1 MSSLP
6 PALDFAAM
14 EMDIVSKWK
23 QEESFATQDR
33 LSLERDEK
41 VGGKLTLGKMLPR
54 CHCSLSLSLTH
65 THTGNHLLVNCPLRR
80 FLFVPS
86 RLFACPLPRPV
97 LCPTQKF
104 TFYDGPPFATGLP
117 HYGHILAGTIKDT
130 VTRYA
135 AMTGHYVQRRAGWDC
150 HGLPVEYEIDQKL
163 NITHRDQVLEMGIDK
178 YNATCR
184 SIVTRYTSEWESTVT
199 RLGRWIDFRNDY
211 KTMDPTFM
219 ESVWW
224 VFRQLFDKGL
234 VYQGYK
240 VMPYS
245 TGCTTPLSNFEA
257 GLNYKDVKDP
267 AVVVSFPIK
276 GQDNVHFVAWTTT
289 PWTLPSNLALCVNPN
304 LDYVRVLDK
313 ATGKRYV
320 LAQTRLVQLYPKI
333 GSKKW
338 KPENAKDLYEIEET
352 FKGTALVGQ
361 QYEPLFDFFA
371 DKSPEF
377 FRVVSDTYVTDDA
390 GTGVVHQAPA
400 FGEDDYRVCL
410 ANNIIVKG
418 GDIPC
423 PVDANGEFTDEVPF
437 CKGIHVK
444 KADDLIIPLL
454 KEAGRLVQKDVLLHS
469 YPFCW
474 RSDTP
479 LIYKAVPSWFVKVEQ
494 IRDQV
499 VENNKATYWVP
510 KEVKEGRF
518 HNWLSDARDW
528 AVSRNRFWGTPIP
541 IWANEDLT
549 EVLCIGSI
557 DELAELSGV
566 RVDDLHRETVDK
578 VEIPSKKSP
587 GTTLKRV
594 EEVFDCWF
602 ESGSMPYAQSHYP
615 FENKDRWEKGFPAD
629 FIAEG
634 LDQTRG
640 WFYTLMILSTAL
652 FNKPAFKNNIVNG
665 MVLAEDGQKMSKR
678 KKNYPDPNLVI
689 SRYGADALRM
699 YLVNSPVVRAES
711 LKFREDGVLGVVK
724 EVFLPWY
731 NAFRFFLQN
740 IERWEKNGRKFSP
753 DTSVAKSSS
762 NPTDIWIQAE
772 TQGLIKFV
780 HEEMRAYRLYTVM
793 PVLVKFITQLT
804 NWYVRLN
811 RDRLKGMEGDG
822 DEADKEAEVG
832 LHVLYDVLMDVTV
845 LMGPFTPFIT
855 EFFYQHLRKFQPSY
869 AQAADGGGSSNPVMR
884 GKSDSVHFLPLPSY
898 DESRLNTNAVES
910 MEVLQSVVELGR
922 NAREKR
928 NISLRTPVK
937 MITAVLS
944 NPSPHVVEGITG
956 PLKSYILSELNAW
969 DFYVV
974 PKEEEH
980 DWVKLRLTPDFS
992 KLGKKLG
999 PKMKAVKAH
1008 VVNLSHEDAV
1018 AALAKGTMEIE
1029 DAVIDCASE
1038 LDSKL
1043 DFAKEGDHWEAAV
1056 KADGSLVVAVD
1067 CTQDEATISSGMS
1080 REVISAVQQ
1089 LRKAAGLD
1097 LSDTVEAFFEEEAG
1111 VSLVESAVSKNVPL
1125 FEAKMH
1131 GLVPLP
1137 QHCAPSWSV
1146 VLKSDYFDIGQSRT
1160 KVTICRQA
1168 MAVSDT
1174 LAEPCRN
1181 VVATLDP
1188 SSFVPGQDLKISVD
1202 GSDYTLKEGADFF
1215 LNSTAKAR
1223 GTKSF
1228 DWC

>member
-6 PALDFAAM
+6 PALDFPGM
-14 EMDIVSKWK
+14 ETEMVAKWK
-23 QEESFATQDR
+23 EEETFATQDK
-33 LSLERDEK
+33 LSLERGDK
-41 VGGKLTLGKMLPR
+41 R
-54 CHCSLSLSLTH
+54 
-65 THTGNHLLVNCPLRR
+65 
-80 FLFVPS
+80 
-86 RLFACPLPRPV
+86 
-97 LCPTQKF
+97 F

-150 HGLPVEYEIDQKL
+150 HGLPVEYEIDQML
-163 NITHRDQVLEMGIDK
+163 NITNRDQVFEMGIDK
-178 YNATCR
+178 YNEKCR
-184 SIVTRYTSEWESTVT
+184 SIVTRYTQEWETTVT
-199 RLGRWIDFRNDY
+199 RLGRWIDFENDY
-211 KTMDPTFM
+211 KTMDPSFM

-267 AVVVSFPIK
+267 AVVVSFPII
-276 GQDNVHFVAWTTT
+276 GEEANNVHFVAWTTT
-289 PWTLPSNLALCVNPN
+289 PWTLPSNLALCVNPE
-304 LDYVRVLDK
+304 LDYVKILDK
-313 ATGKRYV
+313 ASGKRYI
-320 LAQTRLVQLYPKI
+320 LGKTRLCQIYQAMN
-333 GSKKW
+333 SKKW
-338 KPENAKDLYEIEET
+338 KPAQAKELYEIEEE
-352 FKGTALVGQ
+352 FKGAVLVGKR
-361 QYEPLFDFFA
+361 YKPLFDFFA
-371 DKSPEF
+371 HTEQSSEF
-377 FRVVSDTYVTDDA
+377 FRVLADGYVTDDA

-410 ANNIIVKG
+410 AHGIIQKG

-423 PVDANGEFTDEVPF
+423 PVDADGNFTDEVPIA
-437 CKGIHVK
+437 KGMHVK
-444 KADDLIIPLL
+444 KADDIIIPIL
-454 KEAGRLVQKDVLLHS
+454 KEMGRLVQKDVLVHS

-494 IRDQV
+494 IRDRV
-499 VENNKATYWVP
+499 VENNKQTYWVP

-549 EVLCIGSI
+549 ETICISSI

-566 RVDDLHRETVDK
+566 RIDDLHRETVDK
-578 VEIPSKKSP
+578 VEIPSKKTP
-587 GTTLKRV
+587 GTMLKRV
-594 EEVFDCWF
+594 DEVFDCWF

-615 FENKDRWEKGFPAD
+615 FENKDGWEKGFPAD

-640 WFYTLMILSTAL
+640 WFYTLMVLSTAL
-652 FNKPAFKNNIVNG
+652 FDKPAFKNNIVNG

-678 KKNYPDPNLVI
+678 KKNYPDPNVVI

-711 LKFREDGVLGVVK
+711 LKFREAGVLGVVK

-740 IERWEKNGRKFSP
+740 IERWEDKGKKFTP
-753 DTSVAKSSS
+753 DTAMAKSST

-780 HEEMRAYRLYTVM
+780 HEEMEAYRLYTVM

-811 RDRLKGMEGDG
+811 RDRLKGMEGEG
-822 DEADKEAEVG
+822 EQADKEAEIG
-832 LHVLYDVLMDVTV
+832 LHVLYDVLMDVTI

-869 AQAADGGGSSNPVMR
+869 PEAANGGGKSNPPKC
-884 GKSDSVHFLPLPSY
+884 GKSDSVHFLTLPPY
-898 DESRLNTNAVES
+898 DESRLNPEAVEA
-910 MEVLQSVVELGR
+910 MEVLQSVVEQGR

-928 NISLRTPVK
+928 NVSLRTPVK
-937 MITAVLS
+937 MITAILS
-944 NPSPHVVEGITG
+944 NPAPHIVQGITG

-980 DWVKLRLTPDFS
+980 DWVTLKLSPDFS

-999 PKMKAVKAH
+999 KKMKAVKAY
-1008 VVNLSHEDAV
+1008 VVGLTHEQAV
-1018 AALAKGTMEIE
+1018 AALSKGTLEVE
-1029 DAVIDCASE
+1029 GETIDCATE
-1038 LDSKL
+1038 VDSKL
-1043 DFAKEGDHWEAAV
+1043 DFAKEGDHWEATA
-1056 KADGSLVVAVD
+1056 KTDGSLVVAVD
-1067 CTQDEATISSGMS
+1067 CTQDEATLSSGMS
-1080 REVISAVQQ
+1080 REVFSGVQQ
-1089 LRKAAGLD
+1089 LRKAANLD
-1097 LSDTVEAFFEEEAG
+1097 LSDIVEAFFEEEEGVCLVENAVSRN
-1111 VSLVESAVSKNVPL
+1111 VSL
-1125 FEAKMH
+1125 FEGKMKGH
-1131 GLVPLP
+1131 VPLP
-1137 QHCAPSWSV
+1137 QRIAPSWAV
-1146 VLKSDYFDIGQSRT
+1146 ALKSDFFDVGQSRV
-1160 KVTICRQA
+1160 KITICRQA
-1168 MAVSDT
+1168 LAVADS
-1174 LAEPCRN
+1174 LPEPCQK
-1181 VVATLDP
+1181 VLSTLEPP
-1188 SSFVPGQDLKISVD
+1188 SFTAGQEFKCTVD
-1202 GSDYTLKEGADFF
+1202 DKDYVLKEGTDFF
-1215 LNSTAKAR
+1215 LSSTAKAR
-1223 GTKSF
+1223 ATRAVE
-1228 DWC
+1228 WL